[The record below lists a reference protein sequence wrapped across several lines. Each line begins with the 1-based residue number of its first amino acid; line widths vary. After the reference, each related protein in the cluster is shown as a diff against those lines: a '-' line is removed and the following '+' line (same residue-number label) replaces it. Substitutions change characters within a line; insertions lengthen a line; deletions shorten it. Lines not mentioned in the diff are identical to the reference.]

1 MNLEN
6 KSISFFSKT
15 IDDFKI
21 TTKRLKNTVK
31 TLGKE
36 NKKLEEWVVT
46 DKFNE
51 LGCNSNYIRAKIKHQ
66 NYLKCLMYDVP

>member
-1 MNLEN
+1 MSLVN
-6 KSISFFSKT
+6 KSIRFFSKT

-36 NKKLEEWVVT
+36 NKKLEEWVLT
-46 DKFNE
+46 DKCNE
-51 LGCNSNYIRAKIKHQ
+51 LGCKSNYIRAKIKHS
-66 NYLKCLMYDVP
+66 NYLSEAP